1 MHIDL
6 DIFVMICIHLF
17 TVAMET
23 YLSYM
28 RVDISYVE
36 YEVTCLTWR
45 SDKYF
50 LWRLVHNIKREIFWT
65 LSAILVKDGAI
76 S

>member
-6 DIFVMICIHLF
+6 DIFVIICIHLF

-36 YEVTCLTWR
+36 
-45 SDKYF
+45 
-50 LWRLVHNIKREIFWT
+50 
-65 LSAILVKDGAI
+65 
-76 S
+76 